1 MHEAVMGSQGVMLD
15 TVALQRSRP
24 RALRYRSRSQWYDES
39 CDTKRSHQ
47 DYRSSSQTLDSRI
60 PKRLT
65 AAVDKK
71 GGIAIATGI
80 LAK

>member
-47 DYRSSSQTLDSRI
+47 DCQSQSISVACTDFSHTYI
-60 PKRLT
+60 LT
-65 AAVDKK
+65 DLVVKPSIRAFLS
-71 GGIAIATGI
+71 G
-80 LAK
+80 

>member
-47 DYRSSSQTLDSRI
+47 EDLVVKPSIRAFLS
-60 PKRLT
+60 
-65 AAVDKK
+65 
-71 GGIAIATGI
+71 G
-80 LAK
+80 